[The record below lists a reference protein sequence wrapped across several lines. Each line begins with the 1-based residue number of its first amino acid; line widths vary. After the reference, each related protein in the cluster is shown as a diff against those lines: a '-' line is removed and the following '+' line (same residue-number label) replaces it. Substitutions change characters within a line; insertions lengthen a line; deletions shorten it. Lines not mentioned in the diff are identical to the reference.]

1 MIKHMVMWNLQ
12 EGKTVE
18 DAKMVKSKLEGLK
31 NEIDFL
37 KEIHVYLNY
46 LTSSDR
52 QIVLECLFET
62 EDDLKAYQVHPK
74 HVAVSNFVKS
84 VTNDR
89 VCIDYQM

>member
-37 KEIHVYLNY
+37 KEIHVY
-46 LTSSDR
+46 
-52 QIVLECLFET
+52 
-62 EDDLKAYQVHPK
+62 
-74 HVAVSNFVKS
+74 
-84 VTNDR
+84 
-89 VCIDYQM
+89 